1 MKSFPRVC
9 SRSTASRRS
18 HCNRRID
25 NPRAFLKQ
33 SRPVIRKLLFLAAIS
48 IAAVAQQ
55 PLGPPMTAHAIS
67 VYQVD
72 LTDAERH
79 VVRVRFT
86 PFPHSDPLIVRL
98 PVWNA
103 LYQVR
108 DFSQY
113 VLNVQAIDRAGHVSA
128 ARAIDKTSWQIP
140 SLSDV
145 EYEIVLDSPGPFGA
159 QFNAEHSFLNL
170 AQVLMYTDAARGF
183 PLELAFSGVPRNW
196 QFATALKRLTARTE
210 PTFTAT
216 NYDQLVDSPVE
227 FGTFASQEFDEG
239 GAHYQV
245 VVHADPSDYDMNA
258 ITAQARKLAATEV
271 EWMNDLPFDHYVFI
285 YHFRRG
291 PAGGG
296 MEHAYSTA
304 IDATA
309 QRVKQDPQNIASV
322 TAHEFFHLWNVKRI
336 RPQSLEPVD
345 YTKEQ
350 YSRALWWSEGVTST
364 VGDLMLVRAGYWEAK
379 RYIESIGRIIAS
391 VDNRPAHL
399 TQSAEESSLETWYD
413 KYPFYGQ
420 PERSISYYNKGELL
434 GILLDLAVRDATAN
448 KKSLRDVFHWLNDN
462 YARKGK
468 FFADSAGIEQ
478 AAESVCSCAL
488 KQFFTDYVA
497 GTVPIDYDR
506 YFRTVG
512 LRLNKKTTNV
522 PDAGFRIART
532 FGQPAGQPSPV
543 SEVDP
548 NSAVAKA
555 GLQSGDVIQ
564 QVNGKPLTGPLQQ
577 LGLQV
582 GDEVRLTLANGRDVV
597 FKLAGRPQDNYA
609 LVDLDNVTPEQRARR
624 AAWVRGE

>member
-1 MKSFPRVC
+1 MALP
-9 SRSTASRRS
+9 SRSTPCLWS
-18 HCNRRID
+18 ID
-25 NPRAFLKQ
+25 KLTSVLPQ
-33 SRPVIRKLLFLAAIS
+33 SRPVIRKLALLLLLAT
-48 IAAVAQQ
+48 AAFAQS
-55 PLGPPMTAHAIS
+55 GAN
-67 VYQVD
+67 QVSYTVS
-72 LTDAERH
+72 LARRAEHIVH
-79 VVRVRFT
+79 VSVRVPKT
-86 PFPHSDPLIVRL
+86 SATSHDLAL

-113 VLNVQAIDRAGHVSA
+113 VLKFAAHDDAGNPLPVTVVDKTTWRVSA
-128 ARAIDKTSWQIP
+128 SGP
-140 SLSDV
+140 FV
-145 EYEIVLDSPGPFGA
+145 FEYDIVADSPGPFGA
-159 QFNAEHSFLNL
+159 QLTDEHAFFNL
-170 AQVLMYTDAARGF
+170 AEVLVYDPAQRDKRIWIDYA
-183 PLELAFSGVPRNW
+183 GVPNGWRS
-196 QFATALKRLTARTE
+196 ATALWSHRDIFSVGKNISESFSART
-210 PTFTAT
+210 
-216 NYDQLVDSPVE
+216 YDELVDSPIE
-227 FGTFASQEFDEG
+227 FGTFALQSFDEG

-245 VVHADPSDYDMNA
+245 VVHADPSDYDLNA

-271 EWMNDLPFDHYVFI
+271 EWMKDRPFDRYVFI

-364 VGDLMLVRAGYWEAK
+364 VGDLMLVRAGYWDEK
-379 RYIESIGRIIAS
+379 RYIDAIGRTIAS

-413 KYPFYGQ
+413 KYSFYGQ
-420 PERSISYYNKGELL
+420 PERSISYYGKGELL

-448 KKSLRDVFHWLNDN
+448 KESLRDVFHWLNDN
-462 YARKGK
+462 YAKKGK
-468 FFADSAGIEQ
+468 YFPDSAGIEQ
-478 AAESVCSCAL
+478 AAEAVCSCAL
-488 KQFFTDYVA
+488 KPFFADYVV
-497 GTVPIDYDR
+497 GTVPLDYDK
-506 YFRTVG
+506 YFKFVG
-512 LRLNKKTTNV
+512 LRVNKTTTTV
-522 PDAGFRIART
+522 PDPGFRIGRT
-532 FGQPAGQPSPV
+532 FGRPSGEPAPV

-548 NSAVAKA
+548 NSPAAQA
-555 GLQSGDVIQ
+555 GLKAGDVIQ
-564 QVNGKPLTGPLQQ
+564 QVNGKPLSGPLQQ

-582 GDEVRLTLANGRDVV
+582 GDEVRLTLAGGREVV
-597 FKLAGRPQDNYA
+597 FKLAGKPQDSYA

-624 AAWVRGE
+624 AAWVRGD